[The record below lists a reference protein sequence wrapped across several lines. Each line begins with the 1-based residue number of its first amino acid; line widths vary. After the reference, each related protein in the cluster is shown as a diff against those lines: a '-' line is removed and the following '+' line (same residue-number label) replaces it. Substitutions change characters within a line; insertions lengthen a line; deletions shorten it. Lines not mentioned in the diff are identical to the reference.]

1 MNMDEA
7 GIQRYFQQQQR
18 LFSTLSH
25 YQVLNT
31 LHYKE
36 YVEIGI
42 ERHIIREEV
51 GLFRFSKSTKG
62 NHVITDWV

>member
-1 MNMDEA
+1 MDEA
-7 GIQRYFQQQQR
+7 GIQRYFQEKQR

-36 YVEIGI
+36 YVEIVDLKDI
-42 ERHIIREEV
+42 
-51 GLFRFSKSTKG
+51 LFDKR
-62 NHVITDWV
+62 